1 MPTITHK
8 GSPGRRTC
16 DAPSHGVLAL
26 RETPRSHK
34 LLHLVR
40 DGFQV
45 LGSVAE
51 IAQEE
56 WDALLDPAATPFVR
70 WHWIE
75 ALERSRCASARTGWS
90 ARHLAMFRRGRL
102 VAAAPAWV
110 KDDSDGDFARDWD
123 WASAAARAGLPYYP
137 KLSLTVP
144 FTPCTGRRILVV
156 PGEDRA
162 EAVRRI
168 VEGARALCRRE
179 SIPTLQILFPG
190 ESEARELRAAGL
202 STRVGFQFHWHNDLY
217 RTFDDFLARFRSK
230 DRNAIKRERRA
241 PAEQGIA
248 LRTVRGDELSR
259 APREW
264 AKAVHELHTT
274 TVRKLMWG
282 RAWLNRA
289 FYDLVFE
296 RMPDA
301 LEVVE
306 ARRDG
311 ALIAGAFNVAGG
323 NRLYGRY
330 WGCIEE
336 HPFLHFNVCLY
347 HSIDECIRRGVE
359 AFEGGAGG
367 EHKLSRGFLPTE
379 TFSAHAFL
387 DARLDDAMRRAL
399 AAETPRARSVPR
411 ARRAKDPHR

>member
-1 MPTITHK
+1 
-8 GSPGRRTC
+8 
-16 DAPSHGVLAL
+16 L
-26 RETPRSHK
+26 RETARPNK
-34 LLHLVR
+34 LRTLVK

-45 LGSVAE
+45 LSGLAE
-51 IAQEE
+51 VSRED
-56 WDALLDPAATPFVR
+56 WDGLLDPAATPFLR
-70 WHWIE
+70 WDWIE
-75 ALERSRCASARTGWS
+75 SMERSRCASDRTGWS
-90 ARHLAMFRRGRL
+90 ARHLALFRRGRL
-102 VAAAPAWV
+102 IAAAPAWV

-123 WASAAARAGLPYYP
+123 WATAATRAGLPYYP
-137 KLSLTVP
+137 KLCVTVP
-144 FTPCTGRRILVV
+144 FTPCAGHRILVA
-156 PGEDRA
+156 PGEDRD

-168 VEGARALCRRE
+168 VEGAREVCRRE
-179 SIPTLQILFPG
+179 SIPTLQVLFPL
-190 ESEARELRAAGL
+190 ESEARELAEAGL
-202 STRVGFQFHWHNDLY
+202 STRVGFQFHWHNDGY
-217 RTFDDFLARFRSK
+217 RSMDEFLARFRSK
-230 DRNAIKRERRA
+230 DRNVIKRERRA

-248 LRTVRGDELSR
+248 LRTVRGEELSR

-264 AKAVHELHTT
+264 AKAVHDLHSS

-311 ALIAGAFNVAGG
+311 RLIAGAFNVAGG

-330 WGCIEE
+330 WGCFEE

-347 HSIDECIRRGVE
+347 HSIEECIRRGVQ

-367 EHKLSRGFLPTE
+367 EHKLSRGFLPAE

-387 DARLDDAMRRAL
+387 DARLDAAMRRAL
-399 AAETPRARSVPR
+399 SAETDERRRSL
-411 ARRAKDPHR
+411 RRWYAESPIFKSA

>member
-1 MPTITHK
+1 M
-8 GSPGRRTC
+8 
-16 DAPSHGVLAL
+16 VAL
-26 RETPRSHK
+26 RENVCPHK
-34 LLHLVR
+34 LPGRVR
-40 DGFQV
+40 DGFKV
-45 LGSVAE
+45 LGGLAE
-51 IAQEE
+51 VAQEE

-75 ALERSRCASARTGWS
+75 ALERARCASERAGWS
-90 ARHLAMFRRGRL
+90 PRHLALFRGGRL

-123 WASAAARAGLPYYP
+123 WAGAAARAALPYYP
-137 KLSLTVP
+137 KLCVTVP
-144 FTPCTGRRILVV
+144 FTPCTGRRILVA
-156 PGEDRA
+156 PGENRA
-162 EAVRRI
+162 DAVHRI
-168 VEGARALCRRE
+168 VEGARELCRRE
-179 SIPTLQILFPG
+179 SIPTLQILFPD
-190 ESEARELRAAGL
+190 EAEARELGAAGL
-202 STRVGFQFHWHNDLY
+202 STRVGFQFHWRNDGY
-217 RTFDDFLARFRSK
+217 RSMDDFLSRFRSK

-259 APREW
+259 APRDW
-264 AKAVHELHTT
+264 AKAVHELHST
-274 TVRKLMWG
+274 TVHKLMWG

-296 RMPDA
+296 RMPEA

-306 ARRDG
+306 ARREG
-311 ALIAGAFNVAGG
+311 QLVAGAFNVMGG

-330 WGCIEE
+330 WGCFEE
-336 HPFLHFNVCLY
+336 HPFLHFNVCFY

-367 EHKLSRGFLPTE
+367 EHKLSRGFLPSE

-387 DARLDDAMRRAL
+387 DARLDGAMRRAL
-399 AAETPRARSVPR
+399 AAETDERRRSL
-411 ARRAKDPHR
+411 RRWHAESPIFKRT